1 MVHILLFLMM
11 QNANILNAI
20 KTLSVGKR
28 KYEEIKSKKLG
39 YSSLYDYFSHK
50 LRAQKSYSFNENQLS
65 NNKSFNSFQPKTV
78 SAQEYCRLGV
88 EMQNV
93 GKLKEAETYYK
104 QAIALKPDYAQ
115 AFNNLGVIM
124 QKCRRFEEAR
134 KIYTHATIL
143 KTDYALAYCN
153 LGITLQK
160 LGLLKE
166 AEISF
171 RQAILLKADYVEAM
185 LKLAII
191 LYYMNN
197 LKEVIGIL
205 QNILLIDSDYFGLK
219 AGVLLAIFSF
229 LDDNIKMSK
238 KYLMKTTHIWEK
250 TSVEFKNEKTYHR
263 YLMKIIQSRKD
274 KFYYCY
280 NPKKD
285 KMLYVIGESHS
296 LNSHQLHIHY
306 SGIEFFCKSMLI
318 VGCMQWHL
326 GNSTRN
332 QYKNKFEKIFS
343 ILPKSSKVLLT
354 IGEIDCRLDSGI
366 IKHNNSYENNLN
378 LTIENTIENYLKY
391 ILKINS
397 VYNHDV
403 IIQGVPCPN
412 INTENYSENE
422 LMKLIKVIKKF
433 NFVLKNKTKEKGLNF
448 LDVYT
453 LTNRG
458 DGFSNAKWHLDSC
471 HLSPDGMLEAWSKY
485 LKKNNFEKDTYINT
499 LLT

>member
-1 MVHILLFLMM
+1 MVHILLILIM
-11 QNANILNAI
+11 QKEDILNAI
-20 KTLSVGKR
+20 KTLSLGKK
-28 KYEEIKSKKLG
+28 KYEEIKSN
-39 YSSLYDYFSHK
+39 K
-50 LRAQKSYSFNENQLS
+50 LRYQKSYSFNKYQVA
-65 NNKSFNSFQPKTV
+65 NNKSFNSIQYKTV
-78 SAQEYCRLGV
+78 SAEEYCRMGI
-88 EMQNV
+88 EMQLG
-93 GKLKEAETYYK
+93 GKLKEAEIFYRE
-104 QAIALKPDYAQ
+104 AIALKPDYAQ

-124 QKCRRFEEAR
+124 QKYHKFEDAR
-134 KIYTHATIL
+134 KIYTYAIVLKPNYAT
-143 KTDYALAYCN
+143 AYCN

-166 AEISF
+166 AETSY
-171 RQAILLKADYVEAM
+171 RQAILFKLDYAEAM
-185 LKLAII
+185 LKLDIV

-197 LKEVIGIL
+197 LNEVIDIL

-229 LDDNIKMSK
+229 LDGNIKISK
-238 KYLMKTTHIWEK
+238 KYLMKTNHIWEK

-274 KFYYCY
+274 KIYYRY
-280 NPKKD
+280 NQKKD
-285 KMLYVIGESHS
+285 KILYVIGESHS
-296 LNSHQLHIHY
+296 LNSHQLHIQY
-306 SGIEFFCKSMLI
+306 SGIKFFCKSMLI

-326 GNSTRN
+326 GNSNRN
-332 QYKNKFEKIFS
+332 QYKNKFENFFS
-343 ILPKSSKVLLT
+343 ILPKSSKVLLS

-412 INTENYSENE
+412 INTENYSKND
-422 LMKLIKVIKKF
+422 LKKLIEVIKKF
-433 NFVLKNKTKEKGLNF
+433 NFVLENKTKEKGLDF

-458 DGFSNAKWHLDSC
+458 DGFSNAKWHLDSN
-471 HLSPDGMLEAWSKY
+471 HLSPEGMLEAWSKY
-485 LKKNNFEKDTYINT
+485 VKKNNFENNTYPNT
-499 LLT
+499 LLV